1 MSDLHIDH
9 NAFGLFEMEFFKQIL
24 QEQQITHLHIAG
36 DISNQFDQVT
46 KPFLEQLASVVT
58 LSYNL
63 GNHDMLGMTEAQIQ
77 ELDGGL
83 LEMEKRSLVY
93 LAGWYDYS
101 FYPHKSSEEHLRDK
115 QFLWFDR
122 KLDRSKSDLALT
134 QESLYCAE
142 TLLQKAKSEPLV
154 ALHFVPHADFIP
166 EHPYFDRFRAFLGSQ
181 AFHHVFLEYGV
192 KNVVFG
198 HLHHRIDRII
208 DGIHYQARPLG
219 YKREWDLIRQFLKAY
234 PDYQTDPGYKLAKR
248 YRHIKDLPIFQ
259 DYYCEHLKEELQAA
273 MTIFD

>member
-36 DISNQFDQVT
+36 DISNQFEQVT
-46 KPFLEQLASVVT
+46 RPFLDQIAAVVNV
-58 LSYNL
+58 SFNL
-63 GNHDMLGMTEAQIQ
+63 GNHDMLGMTEAHIQ
-77 ELDGGL
+77 QLDGGL
-83 LEMEKRSLVY
+83 VELEKRTLVH

-219 YKREWDLIRQFLKAY
+219 YKREWQLVRDFYTAY
-234 PDYQTDPGYKLAKR
+234 PDYQINPSYKLAKR
-248 YRHIKDLPIFQ
+248 YRDIKDLPVFRQYYQ
-259 DYYCEHLKEELQAA
+259 DHLKEELQSA